1 MRNLIAI
8 LLLFFVSISGCSS
21 MRKISSSIGLGNNH
35 RITDKKNIS
44 TKKAHPE
51 EKIKEEAKLKGPI
64 PKHQTAKESEAVRK
78 PSEET
83 AATKV
88 GSGKGQEDRI
98 SLNKTGKEMEGNKEK
113 KNKISRGATAGEKT
127 YSVAFNFDDA
137 DIYEVIQIM
146 LGEVLKVNYVI
157 DPSVRGTVTIHT
169 EGKLKRSEI
178 LSLIEAV
185 FKLNNLALMQ
195 EGNLYHVVPISK
207 VPRLATHVKKYSLI
221 QKGGSALIEII
232 PVYNVD
238 ASSLA
243 GVLSRFLSPN
253 ATLIAERHTNALL
266 VSDTPENIAKIIHM
280 VKILDV
286 DVFSGMQFKLFP
298 LQYMKVTDMANVLD
312 KVFSSSI
319 VKRPGTPPKV
329 NFIPLETTNS
339 LLVISDNG
347 QYLSTIAK
355 WIKELDT
362 GGGQGMGIYIY
373 PVENG
378 NAEDI
383 AGLLKQLYGEKA
395 QATSKKVI
403 VKAERKAPTKVAT
416 GELTGVVKIIPD
428 KTNNLIIIKASATDY
443 KIIKSVLQQLDIIPR
458 EVLIEV
464 LIAEVSLNKS
474 LKYGIEWYFKTKGI
488 NVGGDSY
495 TGNLT
500 LNNNTPLSSTEAL
513 GSANLP
519 SGITYAIF
527 NNANE
532 LRSLIT
538 ALSSLSELN
547 ILSSP
552 VILATDN
559 QEASINV
566 GQEVPIIT
574 QSVVNTSASNPN
586 ITNAVEYKDTGILL
600 KVKPHINSNGL
611 VSLDVS
617 QEVSEAQPNT
627 TSGINSPLFLKRK
640 AVTHVIVQNGQTVV
654 LGGLI
659 QQTKSKVKSGVPF
672 LKDIPVLGYLFGST
686 SLERKRTELMIAIT
700 PHVIRNQREA
710 ETVGREFRKKI
721 DELKKILKGK
731 R

>member
-1 MRNLIAI
+1 M
-8 LLLFFVSISGCSS
+8 
-21 MRKISSSIGLGNNH
+21 
-35 RITDKKNIS
+35 
-44 TKKAHPE
+44 
-51 EKIKEEAKLKGPI
+51 
-64 PKHQTAKESEAVRK
+64 
-78 PSEET
+78 
-83 AATKV
+83 
-88 GSGKGQEDRI
+88 
-98 SLNKTGKEMEGNKEK
+98 
-113 KNKISRGATAGEKT
+113 
-127 YSVAFNFDDA
+127 
-137 DIYEVIQIM
+137 
-146 LGEVLKVNYVI
+146 
-157 DPSVRGTVTIHT
+157 
-169 EGKLKRSEI
+169 
-178 LSLIEAV
+178 
-185 FKLNNLALMQ
+185 
-195 EGNLYHVVPISK
+195 
-207 VPRLATHVKKYSLI
+207 ATHVKKYSLI